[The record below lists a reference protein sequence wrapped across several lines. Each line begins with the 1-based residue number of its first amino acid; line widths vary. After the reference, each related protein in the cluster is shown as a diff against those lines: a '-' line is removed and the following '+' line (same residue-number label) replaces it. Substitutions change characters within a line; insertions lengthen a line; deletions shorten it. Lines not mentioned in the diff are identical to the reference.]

1 MHITRRS
8 GPIFRSTAIPLAI
21 LAALLLPLS
30 RAQSTEWR
38 VGPGRA
44 LTLPSQAAAQVRDGD
59 TVSIDAAE
67 YVDCATWTR
76 HNLLLRGVG
85 GFAHVRDKSCGGKA
99 IWIVQGRNTVIE
111 NIEFSGATVVDKNGA
126 GIRQEGTN
134 LLVRRCFFHDNE
146 NGILSGA
153 DPASTII
160 VDSSEFADNG
170 YGDGYSHNMYIGHV
184 GAFFLRHSLTHRA
197 KVGHNVK
204 SRANETHILY
214 NRISNEA
221 TGTASRDIDV
231 PNGGILVVLGNV
243 IQHGPQTQNSNL
255 CGYGLEGLTNPL
267 HRVIFASNTLVT
279 QRTAGTFLI
288 LPSSGT
294 DSLRLYNNVFVGAA
308 TILGGSSAFVDS
320 GGNLLLKSI
329 ASAGFSDAA
338 AYDYRLTAASPAVNY
353 GVGPPTQML
362 TPSYEY
368 RYPTGAVP
376 RRSSGALDAGAFEYQ
391 PTTSATAVPAAL
403 PDDPRLDPIHPNP
416 SAGSV
421 TVGFTLSRE
430 ARVSIAFLTVLGQEV
445 LTVSDGVLAAGRHTL
460 ACSVAGLPK
469 GPYWCSV
476 TAGTVVRARL
486 LVVE

>member
-1 MHITRRS
+1 MHDKRQYGLILRS
-8 GPIFRSTAIPLAI
+8 AATPLAI

-76 HNLLLRGVG
+76 NDLLLRGVG
-85 GFAHVRDKSCGGKA
+85 GFAHVRDKACGGKA

-153 DPASTII
+153 DPGSTII
-160 VDSSEFADNG
+160 IDSSEFADNG

-184 GAFFLRHSLTHRA
+184 AAFFLRHSFTHRA
-197 KVGHNVK
+197 RVGHNVK
-204 SRANETHILY
+204 SRANETRILY

-231 PNGGILVVLGNV
+231 PNGGVLTVIGNV

-288 LPSSGT
+288 LPSGGT
-294 DSLRLYNNVFVGAA
+294 DSLRLYNNLFVGAA
-308 TILGGSSAFVDS
+308 SMLGGSAAVVDS

-329 ASAGFSDAA
+329 ASAAFVDAA
-338 AYDYRLTAASPAVNY
+338 NFDYRLTAASPAVNY
-353 GVGPPTQML
+353 GVEPPNQAMK
-362 TPSYEY
+362 PGFEY
-368 RYPTGAVP
+368 VYPTGAALRP
-376 RRSSGALDAGAFEYQ
+376 SAGALDAGAFEYQ
-391 PTTSATAVPAAL
+391 PATGIGTATTASLEDV
-403 PDDPRLDPIHPNP
+403 RLDPLHPNP
-416 SAGSV
+416 CFNVA
-421 TVGFTLSRE
+421 TIAFALPRE
-430 ARVSIAFLTVLGQEV
+430 ARVSIAFVTLLGERVRILTEGLY
-445 LTVSDGVLAAGRHTL
+445 AAGRHTL

-469 GPYWCSV
+469 GLYWCRM